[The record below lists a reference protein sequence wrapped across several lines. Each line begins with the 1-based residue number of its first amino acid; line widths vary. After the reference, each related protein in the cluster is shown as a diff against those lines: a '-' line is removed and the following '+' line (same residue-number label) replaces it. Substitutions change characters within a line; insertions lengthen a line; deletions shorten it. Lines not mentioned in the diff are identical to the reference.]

1 MVLVL
6 LLTACGASGQSGCET
21 PRRDFASKVVTIF
34 SPEQEEMLGDVIAE
48 TLQRE
53 IRVYAQPGLAEP
65 LERIAARL
73 LQSVPDNPYHFRFY
87 LIEIPDANAFSVVK
101 NGPA

>member
-1 MVLVL
+1 VHRLVSVL
-6 LLTACGASGQSGCET
+6 LLTAWGAFGQNGCEAPLPNST
-21 PRRDFASKVVTIF
+21 AKVATIF

-53 IRVYAQPGLAEP
+53 FRVYPQQDLTEP

-73 LQSVPDNPYHFRFY
+73 HQSVPTTR
-87 LIEIPDANAFSVVK
+87 IIS
-101 NGPA
+101 GST